1 MASLVSYQL
10 YLAGLESS
18 NPSVLLRLRDRVG
31 AGCNRHSVNKMTA
44 TGVPPHL
51 VLANSVVH
59 LQHDMGVIREEII
72 AK

>member
-1 MASLVSYQL
+1 
-10 YLAGLESS
+10 
-18 NPSVLLRLRDRVG
+18 VG

-59 LQHDMGVIREEII
+59 LQHDMGVMREEII